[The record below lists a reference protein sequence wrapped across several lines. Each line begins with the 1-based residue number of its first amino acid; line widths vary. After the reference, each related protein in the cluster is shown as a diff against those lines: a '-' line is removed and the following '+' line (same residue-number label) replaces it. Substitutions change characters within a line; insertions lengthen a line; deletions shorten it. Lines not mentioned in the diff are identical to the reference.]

1 MAMPTIALLTGGG
14 RSGKSR
20 FAQTAALSY
29 KRRTFIA
36 TAIGCDEEML
46 MRIARHQEERRE
58 QFRTVEAP
66 VRLADAI
73 RSNGPDSDVILIDC
87 LTVWTSNLMYERERG
102 VNPDAE
108 MAVFLDALRTPP
120 CDMFIVTNEVGMG
133 IVPDNAMAREF
144 RDLAGKL
151 NQQVA
156 AIADTVILMVS
167 GLPLYLKGKAGL

>member
-1 MAMPTIALLTGGG
+1 MAMPTITLLTGGS

-20 FAQTAALSY
+20 FAQNAAGSY

-36 TAIGCDEEML
+36 TAIGCDEEMI
-46 MRIARHQEERRE
+46 MRIARHQEERAE
-58 QFRTVEAP
+58 LFHTIEAP
-66 VRLADAI
+66 VRLADAVA
-73 RSNGPDSDVILIDC
+73 SSGADSDAIVVDC

-102 VNPDAE
+102 VKPDE
-108 MAVFLDALRTPP
+108 EIERFLDVLRNPP

-144 RDLAGKL
+144 RDLAGTL
-151 NQQVA
+151 NQRVA

-167 GLPLYLKGKAGL
+167 GLPLYLKGKT